1 MSNDAGW
8 NHLIQECIPNK
19 LMVEEVL
26 KGDTPFEHTEH
37 WKATEIV
44 ESALKYTTLTFRKIF
59 KSSNKRGVLQ
69 RLKDVIPNVKPV
81 IVGKPKLNQRLS
93 SGIYH

>member
-1 MSNDAGW
+1 
-8 NHLIQECIPNK
+8 
-19 LMVEEVL
+19 MVEELLV
-26 KGDTPFEHTEH
+26 GDTPFEHTEH

-44 ESALKYTTLTFRKIF
+44 ESALKYTALTFRKIF

-69 RLKDVIPNVKPV
+69 PLKDVIPNMRPV
-81 IVGKPKLNQRLS
+81 IVGKLKLKQRLS